1 MKRSMIAGHM
11 LLLTGLA
18 LLPTVEFG
26 CTTPTQPR
34 PEATQRIAQPSACR
48 QATWPYLPAA
58 CGGRIE
64 PRPVRLVR
72 VDRLG

>member
-18 LLPTVEFG
+18 LLPSVDFKG
-26 CTTPTQPR
+26 TTPAQTQQQ
-34 PEATQRIAQPSACR
+34 ATQRIAQPSICQ
-48 QATWPYLPAA
+48 QATWPYLPAS
-58 CGGRIE
+58 CGGRVE

-72 VDRLG
+72 IDRLG